1 MRLVLVGVLV
11 ALGVASASRPLGLGD
26 AGDAHVATDAQDLNL
41 LTFDEFV
48 VRAHMHICTTRVH
61 REPYAL
67 KTDMCHQHVSSTC
80 VITAHP
86 PGDGRCGAVQKKVHW
101 VNE

>member
-11 ALGVASASRPLGLGD
+11 ALGVASASRPLVLGD

-67 KTDMCHQHVSSTC
+67 KTDMCHQHVSS
-80 VITAHP
+80 P
-86 PGDGRCGAVQKKVHW
+86 PIPQGMGGAGGWAVW
-101 VNE
+101 CCAEEGSLG